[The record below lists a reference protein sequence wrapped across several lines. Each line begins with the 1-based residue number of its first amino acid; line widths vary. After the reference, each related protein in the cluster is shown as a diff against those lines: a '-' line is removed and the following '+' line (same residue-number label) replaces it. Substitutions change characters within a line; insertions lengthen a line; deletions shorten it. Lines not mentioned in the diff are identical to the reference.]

1 MPGLTRV
8 ATGRTERYANP
19 EPEIGRLIERFM
31 DPAGRAVRHP
41 AHSPQV
47 RPGRARATISTVA
60 SMSTFISF
68 REAAQRLGV
77 HENTVRRY
85 ADRGLIRAVRL
96 PSGVRRLRR
105 TDVEA
110 LQPSPDEAAATVAAM
125 DRPTATLDEIVAAA
139 GAGPITDLAALSR
152 PDLWDSD
159 ADVDRFIAVTRT
171 ERDHDR

>member
-1 MPGLTRV
+1 
-8 ATGRTERYANP
+8 
-19 EPEIGRLIERFM
+19 
-31 DPAGRAVRHP
+31 
-41 AHSPQV
+41 
-47 RPGRARATISTVA
+47 
-60 SMSTFISF
+60 MSTFISF

-105 TDVEA
+105 ADVEA
-110 LQPSPDEAAATVAAM
+110 MQPPPDEASAAGAAI
-125 DRPTATLDEIVAAA
+125 DRPTATLDEIVEAT
-139 GAGPITDLAALSR
+139 GAGPISDLAALAR

-159 ADVDRFIAVTRT
+159 EEVDRFIALTRT

>member
-1 MPGLTRV
+1 
-8 ATGRTERYANP
+8 
-19 EPEIGRLIERFM
+19 
-31 DPAGRAVRHP
+31 
-41 AHSPQV
+41 
-47 RPGRARATISTVA
+47 
-60 SMSTFISF
+60 MSTFISF

-110 LQPSPDEAAATVAAM
+110 MQPSPDEASSVAAI
-125 DRPTATLDEIVAAA
+125 DRPTATLDEIVEAA
-139 GAGPITDLAALSR
+139 GAGPIGDLAALAR
-152 PDLWDSD
+152 PDLWDSNE
-159 ADVDRFIAVTRT
+159 DVDRFIALTRT

>member
-1 MPGLTRV
+1 
-8 ATGRTERYANP
+8 
-19 EPEIGRLIERFM
+19 
-31 DPAGRAVRHP
+31 
-41 AHSPQV
+41 
-47 RPGRARATISTVA
+47 
-60 SMSTFISF
+60 MSTFISF

-110 LQPSPDEAAATVAAM
+110 MQPGSPDDASAAESAV
-125 DRPTATLDEIVAAA
+125 DGPTATLDEIVEGA
-139 GAGPITDLAALSR
+139 GAGPISDLAALAR

-159 ADVDRFIAVTRT
+159 EAVDQFIALTRI

>member
-1 MPGLTRV
+1 
-8 ATGRTERYANP
+8 
-19 EPEIGRLIERFM
+19 M
-31 DPAGRAVRHP
+31 DPAGWAARHRACGPAVTPVR
-41 AHSPQV
+41 V
-47 RPGRARATISTVA
+47 RATIPTVA

-96 PSGVRRLRR
+96 PSGVRRLAR

-110 LQPSPDEAAATVAAM
+110 MQPSPDEPSAAAAI
-125 DRPTATLDEIVAAA
+125 DRPTATLDELIEAA
-139 GAGPITDLAALSR
+139 GAGPISDLTALAR
-152 PDLWDSD
+152 PDLWHSEE
-159 ADVDRFIAVTRT
+159 DVDRFIALTRT

>member
-1 MPGLTRV
+1 
-8 ATGRTERYANP
+8 
-19 EPEIGRLIERFM
+19 
-31 DPAGRAVRHP
+31 
-41 AHSPQV
+41 
-47 RPGRARATISTVA
+47 
-60 SMSTFISF
+60 MSTFISF

-110 LQPSPDEAAATVAAM
+110 MQSSPDDTSAPVAAM
-125 DRPTATLDEIVAAA
+125 DRSTATLDEIIEAA
-139 GAGPITDLAALSR
+139 GAGPITDLAVLAR
-152 PDLWDSD
+152 PDLWDSEE
-159 ADVDRFIAVTRT
+159 DVDRFIALTRT

>member
-1 MPGLTRV
+1 
-8 ATGRTERYANP
+8 
-19 EPEIGRLIERFM
+19 
-31 DPAGRAVRHP
+31 
-41 AHSPQV
+41 
-47 RPGRARATISTVA
+47 
-60 SMSTFISF
+60 MSTFISF

-110 LQPSPDEAAATVAAM
+110 MQPGSPDRASAM
-125 DRPTATLDEIVAAA
+125 VDRPTATLDELVARA
-139 GAGPITDLAALSR
+139 GAGPVSDLAALAR

-159 ADVDRFIAVTRT
+159 EDVDRFIALTRA

>member
-1 MPGLTRV
+1 
-8 ATGRTERYANP
+8 
-19 EPEIGRLIERFM
+19 
-31 DPAGRAVRHP
+31 
-41 AHSPQV
+41 
-47 RPGRARATISTVA
+47 
-60 SMSTFISF
+60 MSTFISF

-105 TDVEA
+105 SDVEA
-110 LQPSPDEAAATVAAM
+110 MQPESPDETSAAVSTV
-125 DRPTATLDEIVAAA
+125 DGPTTTLDELVEGA
-139 GAGPITDLAALSR
+139 GAGPIGDLAALAR

-159 ADVDRFIAVTRT
+159 EAVDRFIALTLR

>member
-1 MPGLTRV
+1 
-8 ATGRTERYANP
+8 
-19 EPEIGRLIERFM
+19 
-31 DPAGRAVRHP
+31 
-41 AHSPQV
+41 
-47 RPGRARATISTVA
+47 
-60 SMSTFISF
+60 MSTFISF

-110 LQPSPDEAAATVAAM
+110 LQPSSDEAAAAVGDL
-125 DRPTATLDEIVAAA
+125 DRPTATLDEIVERA
-139 GAGPITDLAALSR
+139 GGATISDLQALAR

-159 ADVDRFIAVTRT
+159 EAVDRFIALTRI

>member
-1 MPGLTRV
+1 
-8 ATGRTERYANP
+8 
-19 EPEIGRLIERFM
+19 
-31 DPAGRAVRHP
+31 
-41 AHSPQV
+41 
-47 RPGRARATISTVA
+47 
-60 SMSTFISF
+60 MSTFISF

-110 LQPSPDEAAATVAAM
+110 MQPSPDEASVTVAAT
-125 DRPTATLDEIVAAA
+125 DRPTATLDEIVEAA
-139 GAGPITDLAALSR
+139 GAGPIRDLAALAR
-152 PDLWDSD
+152 PGLWDSEED
-159 ADVDRFIAVTRT
+159 AERFIAVTRT